1 MGEKTQKQT
10 YHLKFKEKL
19 REREREMAA
28 TPRILKYYGNLIDKR
43 VNAIGQ
49 LQRLIN
55 LNMVTKTN
63 KLGNNK
69 NNDVDTYNKNATTK
83 ILTFVKL
90 LIE

>member
-1 MGEKTQKQT
+1 
-10 YHLKFKEKL
+10 
-19 REREREMAA
+19 MAA
-28 TPRILKYYGNLIDKR
+28 TPRILKSYGNLIDKR

-69 NNDVDTYNKNATTK
+69 NNDVDTTK
-83 ILTFVKL
+83 IQQQKF
-90 LIE
+90 

>member
-1 MGEKTQKQT
+1 
-10 YHLKFKEKL
+10 
-19 REREREMAA
+19 MAA
-28 TPRILKYYGNLIDKR
+28 TPRILKSYGNLIDKR

>member
-1 MGEKTQKQT
+1 
-10 YHLKFKEKL
+10 
-19 REREREMAA
+19 MAA
-28 TPRILKYYGNLIDKR
+28 TPRILKSYGNLIDKR

-69 NNDVDTYNKNATTK
+69 NDVVDTTK
-83 ILTFVKL
+83 MQQKKF
-90 LIE
+90 